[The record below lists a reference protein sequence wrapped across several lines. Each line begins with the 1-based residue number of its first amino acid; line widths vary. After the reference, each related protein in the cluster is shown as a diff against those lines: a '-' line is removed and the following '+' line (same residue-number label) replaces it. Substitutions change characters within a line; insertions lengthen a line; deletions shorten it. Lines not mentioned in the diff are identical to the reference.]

1 MITFNDIK
9 NDENIRTYII
19 KADEALKEIG
29 YTEHNFAHVGK
40 VADTAAY
47 ILSALGYPEREV
59 ELAKMAAYMHDIGNL
74 VNRVDHSLSG
84 ALMAFRILSNM
95 GMNAAETSTVV
106 TAIGNHDDGTGVPV
120 NAMAAAII
128 IADKSD
134 VRRSRV
140 RNIDKSA
147 FDIHDRVN
155 YSVTAS
161 ALAVNKAEKNITLKL
176 TIDTEI
182 SSVLD
187 YFDIFLGRMKLCQNA
202 AKKLGLD
209 FMLYA
214 NDQRLC

>member
-1 MITFNDIK
+1 M
-9 NDENIRTYII
+9 
-19 KADEALKEIG
+19 
-29 YTEHNFAHVGK
+29 
-40 VADTAAY
+40 
-47 ILSALGYPEREV
+47 
-59 ELAKMAAYMHDIGNL
+59 
-74 VNRVDHSLSG
+74 
-84 ALMAFRILSNM
+84 
-95 GMNAAETSTVV
+95 

-140 RNIDKSA
+140 RNIDRSA

-161 ALAVNKAEKNITLKL
+161 ALTVNKNEKNITLRL